1 MKPRIVV
8 PAAPVLLAAI
18 AFALALALS
27 SVTPAEATIFKFE
40 ANLDEAQAIG
50 TCNPNPAPAG
60 GGGQAVVVYNDVT
73 NELSW
78 SVTYQNLSGAVI
90 LAHFHR
96 TSDAKIQVDMAA
108 DLTSPMQGTATL
120 SNSTNPPVTK
130 SQLES
135 ELLAGQWYINIH
147 TSACTGG
154 EIRGQVVAAAVGGIA
169 ELPGVDDTT
178 PLAQPDSSDSNAGV
192 MAGIATGAAALVVA
206 LGGAVVYARRRWLR

>member
-27 SVTPAEATIFKFE
+27 SVTPAGAAGVTKFQVT
-40 ANLDEAQAIG
+40 LDEAQAIS

-60 GGGQAVVVYNDVT
+60 GGGQAVVAYNDDT
-73 NELSW
+73 NLLTW
-78 SVTYQNLSGAVI
+78 SVTFSNLSGSVI
-90 LAHFHR
+90 NAHFHR
-96 TSDAKIQVDMAA
+96 SSDGAVRVDMSP
-108 DLTSPMQGTATL
+108 DFTSPMQGTFTL
-120 SNSTNPPVTK
+120 SGGSK
-130 SQLES
+130 AAMES
-135 ELLAGQWYINIH
+135 ELLAGQWYINLH
-147 TSACTGG
+147 TTACDGG
-154 EIRGQVVAAAVGGIA
+154 EIRGQVAPAVGGIA

-192 MAGIATGAAALVVA
+192 MAAIAAGAAAVVVT